1 MNDAINTF
9 ICKISHD
16 LLSKQFLNFVLA
28 GLCSASVSVV
38 SRIVFQ
44 LEFSYFIS
52 VFLASVAGM
61 FVNFLINRKYV
72 FRNHD
77 ENLNSQF
84 LKFLV
89 IGSVSLILT
98 PISAT
103 LILNAYI
110 INPVLWI
117 SYPLAEL
124 LAHIGALIINSLYGF
139 FAIKYFVFR
148 ASCK

>member
-1 MNDAINTF
+1 MKEVINTF

-16 LLSKQFLNFVLA
+16 LLSKQFLNFILA
-28 GLCSASVSVV
+28 GLCSASVSIV

-61 FVNFLINRKYV
+61 IINFLINRKLV
-72 FRNHD
+72 FKNRD
-77 ENLNSQF
+77 ENLHSQF
-84 LKFLV
+84 LKFLM

-103 LILNAYI
+103 LLLNSYTAT
-110 INPVLWI
+110 NVTWI
-117 SYPLAEL
+117 SYPMAEL
-124 LAHIGALIINSLYGF
+124 LAHMGALIMNSLYGF

-148 ASCK
+148 AL